1 MMVLPTELWE
11 RRGVGEELG
20 FSRILIFMLS
30 YRTWPVLKGMGLN
43 TVRVIIEILPQKLF

>member
-11 RRGVGEELG
+11 KRMGEDLG
-20 FSRILIFMLS
+20 FSRILMFMLS

-43 TVRVIIEILPQKLF
+43 TVVEL